1 MTPYPKDTLSSGSR
15 PLMFFQACKR
25 VYGSVRGW
33 REPLASFACQ
43 AVPSV
48 MRAIHDPW
56 SLVYTRSHSLY
67 FTCDSNLR
75 RYLAPTVKAWGR
87 WPTLSAL
94 PYVGGSS
101 GSILKLGTI
110 GYPCGLSCTRA
121 PQVSGSTSFTIRR
134 ISCRKSFSLL
144 LAATKKEWETEF
156 EKWRSQPS
164 WRSLS
169 ARDIPGANAPITAM
183 RHV

>member
-1 MTPYPKDTLSSGSR
+1 
-15 PLMFFQACKR
+15 MFFQACKR
-25 VYGSVRGW
+25 VYGSIRGW

-43 AVPSV
+43 AVLSV
-48 MRAIHDPW
+48 IRAFHDPW
-56 SLVYTRSHSLY
+56 SLVYTRPHSLY

-75 RYLAPTVKAWGR
+75 RYLAPTVKAGSR

-101 GSILKLGTI
+101 GSIPKLGTGWI
-110 GYPCGLSCTRA
+110 YPCGLSCTRA

-144 LAATKKEWETEF
+144 FAATKKEWETEF

-164 WRSLS
+164 WRPLP
-169 ARDIPGANAPITAM
+169 ARDIPGVNISHVAVCTVRHEPITAM